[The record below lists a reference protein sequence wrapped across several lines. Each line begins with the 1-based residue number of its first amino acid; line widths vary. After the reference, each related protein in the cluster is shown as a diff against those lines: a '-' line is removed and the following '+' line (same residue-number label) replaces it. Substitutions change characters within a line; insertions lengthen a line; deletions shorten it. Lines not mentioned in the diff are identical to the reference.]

1 MPSTVLLRWSTA
13 SLEQWIS
20 LGLCAIV
27 ALSGCS
33 TSPFVRPRWSWPWSK
48 PTVVESEYQVPTR
61 MAVVWT
67 PDVLTLP
74 GRPPTRGFGG
84 RIYFY
89 NHQGQAIPVDGQ
101 LVVYGFDDS
110 DSEVASTVPHKRFVF
125 TPEQFTKH
133 FSPTE
138 LGASYS
144 IWIPWDANDTR
155 QKTISLLPVFTSV
168 SGHRLVGDQ
177 TLNVLRGQSQETV
190 LRREEWRKV
199 YDQRRAVE
207 ATNFHQ
213 SAGEPQPVGGSSP
226 PQSNPTAGQPL
237 RTSTIP
243 LTPALGRALQ
253 ENPPPLIGAQV
264 TAWSPRMSPGN
275 QVPASNNPAGGFSQ
289 SSTTPPSTER
299 ASFVTNSEVAVAAS
313 GFQPMLPAPN
323 SQGPVQNASAYG
335 PQVTVPNH
343 AASLTSSPTA
353 AFRRPAHFV
362 PQQSP
367 VPAGRHVP
375 TLPGRAL
382 WGRFPEGQPSNL
394 PPPPELR

>member
-1 MPSTVLLRWSTA
+1 MRPMVLLRWTHA
-13 SLEQWIS
+13 TLQQWIS
-20 LGLCAIV
+20 LGFCAIV
-27 ALSGCS
+27 VLSGCS

-48 PTVVESEYQVPTR
+48 PTVIESEYQVPTR

-155 QKTISLLPVFTSV
+155 QKAISLLPVFTSV

-199 YDQRRAVE
+199 YDQRREFA
-207 ATNFHQ
+207 ATNYHQ
-213 SAGEPQPVGGSSP
+213 PAGEPQPAGGSSP
-226 PQSNPTAGQPL
+226 PQSNPSAGQPL

-253 ENPPPLIGAQV
+253 ENPPPVIGGQPAAGPAPIGPV
-264 TAWSPRMSPGN
+264 N
-275 QVPASNNPAGGFSQ
+275 QVPALGHPAGGFSQ
-289 SSTTPPSTER
+289 PSTTPPTTQR
-299 ASFVTNSEVAVAAS
+299 DNFVPNPEGSMVAPGS
-313 GFQPMLPAPN
+313 QPTLPAPGSPGQ
-323 SQGPVQNASAYG
+323 SQIMSSYG
-335 PQVTVPNH
+335 GQVTVSNYTETMP
-343 AASLTSSPTA
+343 SSPTA
-353 AFRRPAHFV
+353 AFRRPTHFA

-375 TLPGRAL
+375 TLPGRVP
-382 WGRFPEGQPSNL
+382 WGRYPEGQPSNL
-394 PPPPELR
+394 PPPPGLQ